1 MGPIEAEAPHSEAGF
16 PLGGGASE
24 GVSKPACEVVDVGIG
39 LEPSDETGRL
49 VTELPR
55 CLVLEAVPGKTRRT
69 EFMGGR
75 LET

>member
-1 MGPIEAEAPHSEAGF
+1 MEAEAPHSEAGISS
-16 PLGGGASE
+16 GGGDLE

-39 LEPSDETGRL
+39 LEPLAEAGRL
-49 VTELPR
+49 TTELLR
-55 CLVLEAVPGKTRRT
+55 CLALEAVPGKTRRT